1 MMGDATMEAG
11 ARMKEAL
18 NALLDG
24 LTKPQREQACL
35 PFDDHTQR
43 ASWAYFPRAEKGLSL
58 AEMNHRQIKLFHRLL
73 RTGLSWPAYVQANS
87 IMAMEN
93 VLDILE
99 AGRTVVVRDQALYY
113 VSIFLDTSDA
123 FARPRGWRIQGHHV
137 SIHYTFS
144 RDGLASWTPLFLGSN
159 PARVQHDGYDLIR
172 PLGETEDRARELLA
186 SLSAAQKSKAVIC
199 ESVPPDVVLG
209 ILPQV
214 YTPFTGDGVPGLPAL
229 AEQFGGKDAL
239 AVLRFD
245 AKKPLGIAATDLTGG
260 QRELLA
266 ALLGVYAGRFPEG
279 LTWLAA
285 TNADDLHF
293 AWAGTE
299 TVGKPH
305 YYRLQGPEIVVEY
318 DNIQNDANHVHTVTR
333 SARNDFGA
341 DALALHHLWDH
352 A

>member
-1 MMGDATMEAG
+1 MGNETMEAA

-24 LTKPQREQACL
+24 LTKAQREQACL
-35 PFDDHTQR
+35 PFDDHAQR

-58 AEMNHRQIKLFHRLL
+58 AEMNHRQVKLFHRLL

-87 IMAMEN
+87 IMAMES
-93 VLDILE
+93 VLDQLE
-99 AGRTVVVRDQALYY
+99 NGRTVVVRDPALYY
-113 VSIFLDTSDA
+113 VSIFLDTADA
-123 FARPRGWRIQGHHV
+123 FARPKGWRIQGHHV

-144 RDGLASWTPLFLGSN
+144 RDGLAAWTPLFLGSN
-159 PARVQHDGYDLIR
+159 PARVQHDGHDLVR
-172 PLGETEDRARELLA
+172 PLADTEDRARELMD
-186 SLSAAQKSKAVIC
+186 SLTPPQKSKAIVC
-199 ESVPPDVVLG
+199 ESVPPDFVLG
-209 ILPQV
+209 VLPQV
-214 YTPFTGDGVPGLPAL
+214 YTPFTGDGVPGLPNIA
-229 AEQFGGKDAL
+229 AAFGGKDAL
-239 AVLRFD
+239 AALRFD
-245 AKKPLGIAATDLTGG
+245 AKKPLGIAATDLTAG

-266 ALLGVYAGRFPEG
+266 RLFRVYSGRFPDG
-279 LTWLAA
+279 LVWNA
-285 TNADDLHF
+285 TTNPDDLHF

-299 TVGKPH
+299 EVGKPH

-333 SARNDFGA
+333 STRNDFGA